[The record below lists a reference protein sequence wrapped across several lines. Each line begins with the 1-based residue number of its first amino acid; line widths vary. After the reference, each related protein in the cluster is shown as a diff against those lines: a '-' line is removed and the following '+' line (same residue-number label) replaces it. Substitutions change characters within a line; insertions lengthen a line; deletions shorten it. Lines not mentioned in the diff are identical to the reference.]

1 MGAVEARA
9 GEQPPPP
16 TLNEAINPFQAARAN
31 KGTFL

>member
-1 MGAVEARA
+1 MGGVEGGA
-9 GEQPPPP
+9 GEQPPLP